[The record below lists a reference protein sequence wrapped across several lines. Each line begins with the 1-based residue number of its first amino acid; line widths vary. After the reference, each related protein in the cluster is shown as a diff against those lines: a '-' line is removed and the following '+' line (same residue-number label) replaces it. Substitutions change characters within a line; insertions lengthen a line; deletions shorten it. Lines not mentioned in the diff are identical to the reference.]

1 MQPLILI
8 KKYLIVKYK
17 SYIDICY
24 SGFQWSI
31 HTIKTKVTSLIA
43 LSLGGY
49 SALTVHLS
57 LSSNCP
63 VCDFMLVCL
72 GVCFCL

>member
-1 MQPLILI
+1 M
-8 KKYLIVKYK
+8 
-17 SYIDICY
+17 CY
-24 SGFQWSI
+24 SGFQWSTN
-31 HTIKTKVTSLIA
+31 TIKTKVTSLIA

-49 SALTVHLS
+49 SAFGAYSTS

-72 GVCFCL
+72 GVCFCV